1 MNFQN
6 VWLKYGVIAGLALIA
21 TSIAMFYLLDLG
33 LFTQAAVIYIVSLIF
48 MVIAGLEFRKNN
60 QDVMLYGEA
69 FKITY
74 LTTLVGFAISSLF
87 SYALI
92 TFIDPELIDVL
103 IEKYSGSTRDLMASM
118 GAPEE
123 EINKALEKMEEDMPK
138 QFTGIG
144 MAQSLFT
151 NAVISAILA
160 AIVSI
165 FLRKDEKPV

>member
-1 MNFQN
+1 MIFQN
-6 VWLKYGVIAGLALIA
+6 VWFKYGVLTGLALIG
-21 TSIAMFYLLDLG
+21 TSIALFYLLELG

-48 MVIAGLEFRKNN
+48 MIIAGLEFRKNN
-60 QDVMLYGEA
+60 QNVILYGEA
-69 FKITY
+69 FKVTF
-74 LTTLVGFAISSLF
+74 LTTIVGFAISSIF
-87 SYALI
+87 SFVLI
-92 TFIDPELIDVL
+92 KYIDTELLDVL
-103 IEKYSGSTRDLMASM
+103 VEKYSASTQNLMSSM

-138 QFTGIG
+138 QFSGVG
-144 MAQSLFT
+144 MIQSLLS